1 MGTFLKKIG
10 TGNVYDYWLSWTE
23 NWQSIDSNV
32 TNLTV
37 KLYLKRNDGYAG
49 SSWNNSN
56 SLPISLS
63 VDGTVQYST
72 SKASID
78 TRNSKTV
85 ELASW
90 TGNITHNADGT
101 RTVDLGG
108 SFTFRASSTTTLTG
122 TWTISTTITL
132 TTIPRASSPSCIT
145 YPNHTQDVGDIG
157 GTITIYMNR
166 ASSSFTHTVSYSWAS
181 KNATIGTGVTDNVA
195 WTIPMD
201 FCSDIPAAAGGWGTI
216 TVDTYSGSTYVGS
229 NTVWFFAHVPSSV
242 KPTISAVSISEA
254 TAGLAA
260 KFGGYVLSKS
270 TLAVAVTA
278 SGVYGSTITGC
289 ETNILGVKYSGTS
302 FTSNALSR
310 SGTVDVTVTVY
321 DTRGASCTQTEQV
334 SVMDYTPPTISEFSA
349 WRIDEDGN
357 ASDQGERLAVKM
369 SYTVSSLDGKNNR
382 TYDLKYGVSGNAL
395 TSFSTGTADA
405 SYSGTQMFT
414 SSPAIS
420 ADNSYVIALALSDY
434 FSTTVET
441 VSIPTGFVL
450 WDSRGTGRGIAFG
463 KVSEKNEFECALPA
477 EFASTIKA
485 NAPAQL
491 SGGQWV
497 HSAYGDRGT
506 DAQYVKIAELTPHY
520 AYTDMAL
527 TIRLIQRGQTI
538 PTALHIR
545 FAGDNTTDP
554 GLSEFS
560 AVGAYTNYWLGKEST
575 SKWGLYAQKIG
586 AYDEISVLEL
596 EYPLYLQTRAGVT
609 WTDEVVS
616 SVDGATKCSA
626 ATLDLRLTN
635 AFGQGNGEFG
645 YIALNGYGIC
655 WGYIQL
661 TVSITNAWGSTYYG
675 HTNTEITYPLSFA
688 SSPSLSLTCEQISGN
703 VTGVTAAES
712 NVLRVSGLYFYAPV
726 STTVDVWLHWCARGK
741 LSGW

>member
-23 NWQSIDSNV
+23 NWQSVDSNV

-145 YPNHTQDVGDIG
+145 YPNHTQDVGNIG
-157 GTITIYMNR
+157 DTITIHMNR

-242 KPTISAVSISEA
+242 KPTISVVSISEA

-270 TLAVAVTA
+270 TLAVSITA
-278 SGVYGSTITGC
+278 GGAYGSTVTGC
-289 ETNILGVKYSGTS
+289 ETTILGVKYSGTS

-321 DTRGASCTQTEQV
+321 DTRGASCTQTEQI

-349 WRIDEDGN
+349 WRVDEDGN

-382 TYDLKYGVSGNAL
+382 TYDLKYGVSGSSL

-405 SYSGTQMFT
+405 NYSGTQTFT

-450 WDSRGTGRGIAFG
+450 WDNRGTGRGVAFG
-463 KVSEKNEFECALPA
+463 KVSEKDEFECALPA
-477 EFASTIKA
+477 DFTKDVSMSKKTQIC
-485 NAPAQL
+485 
-491 SGGQWV
+491 GGQWV
-497 HSAYGDRGT
+497 HRAEGTYGT
-506 DAQYVKIAELTPHY
+506 QSYVKFAEI
-520 AYTDMAL
+520 
-527 TIRLIQRGQTI
+527 TIHNNYVNMGFSFDIIQRGYVY
-538 PTALHIR
+538 PARLSVM
-545 FAGDNTTDP
+545 FAGAPTTDP
-554 GLSEFS
+554 GLGTIE
-560 AVGAYTNYWLGKEST
+560 VYGWLTDFWIKREDTGK
-575 SKWGLYAQKIG
+575 WALYAHKG
-586 AYDEISVLEL
+586 EAYDEIDVVGFWL
-596 EYPLYLQTRAGVT
+596 PGYLHNWIQVE
-609 WTDEVVS
+609 WMDEPVDN
-616 SVDGATKCSA
+616 VDGATKAVLSNM
-626 ATLDLRLTN
+626 RL
-635 AFGQGNGEFG
+635 AS
-645 YIALNGYGIC
+645 
-655 WGYIQL
+655 
-661 TVSITNAWGSTYYG
+661 VV
-675 HTNTEITYPLSFA
+675 NTTS
-688 SSPSLSLTCEQISGN
+688 
-703 VTGVTAAES
+703 
-712 NVLRVSGLYFYAPV
+712 
-726 STTVDVWLHWCARGK
+726 
-741 LSGW
+741 